1 MKFGVSL
8 PKRVL
13 WTERVIELFPIGKE
27 RGKVSF
33 VVVRVVRSLCFFSI
47 FWLTG
52 FLAIAIDGVTSDSLS
67 LFMLQMPFFCIIG
80 FIVFVGSG
88 WFRNQWNW
96 FFNWTRHILKLSEP
110 EFGRFRDKLERFI
123 NNFFPCLAIAL
134 ILFFLNLMPQLDLLY
149 VNLFLHPLVLAYWW
163 CGMVFMLVLFMAT
176 MFWMIIS
183 LWIGTFLTFRQP
195 LNLTLSRRTSRK
207 FRPLALWSLKVSLL
221 YFMGLAI
228 IVVYESIQRFLWG
241 TILYVAIVG
250 FLILIGVLAFLLP
263 FYNIHR
269 ALVNLKKRKLREIEE
284 ESNKLIQESNDT
296 LAKYPAGDSR
306 DRIMLITS
314 RLVSLHAKE
323 RNLREA
329 DEWPIDPTI
338 LVGFTGFV
346 LIPILTN
353 IIVTLL
359 FLIS

>member
-1 MKFGVSL
+1 
-8 PKRVL
+8 
-13 WTERVIELFPIGKE
+13 
-27 RGKVSF
+27 
-33 VVVRVVRSLCFFSI
+33 
-47 FWLTG
+47 
-52 FLAIAIDGVTSDSLS
+52 
-67 LFMLQMPFFCIIG
+67 
-80 FIVFVGSG
+80 
-88 WFRNQWNW
+88 
-96 FFNWTRHILKLSEP
+96 
-110 EFGRFRDKLERFI
+110 
-123 NNFFPCLAIAL
+123 
-134 ILFFLNLMPQLDLLY
+134 
-149 VNLFLHPLVLAYWW
+149 
-163 CGMVFMLVLFMAT
+163 MVFMLVLFMAT